1 MLLTAVLTAAEEG
14 GFIALNPETGTTT
27 QGETVAEAVLNLK
40 EATSLYLEEFPI
52 SSVRL
57 KSEQIQLVTV
67 GCTVDRVAI
76 ELQGARNRG
85 FLEYRDR
92 QNL

>member
-1 MLLTAVLTAAEEG
+1 ML
-14 GFIALNPETGTTT
+14 F
-27 QGETVAEAVLNLK
+27 
-40 EATSLYLEEFPI
+40 F

-76 ELQGARNRG
+76 ELQGARNLS

-92 QNL
+92 QDL

>member
-1 MLLTAVLTAAEEG
+1 MRRSENAALPKG
-14 GFIALNPETGTTT
+14 GKPHPKRVKN
-27 QGETVAEAVLNLK
+27 QGVVAESHIFKSKV
-40 EATSLYLEEFPI
+40 

-67 GCTVDRVAI
+67 GRVVDCVAI
-76 ELQGARNRG
+76 ELQGARNLG